1 MQLILSFLE
10 RAPPQKQRNVKIGA
24 EARIA
29 AIKILA
35 RMIAQAAEVARQG
48 ATTNE

>member
-10 RAPPQKQRNVKIGA
+10 RSPPQKQYNIQMVA

-35 RMIAQAAEVARQG
+35 RMIAQAAEVTRKG
-48 ATTNE
+48 ATINE